1 MKLRYREM
9 FAAVMLLSCLL
20 QSPLA
25 AQQDIVKLSNGRVT
39 AVLDRNTGRF
49 AARTSDGRSLLFAD
63 DQGLTSHISV
73 SIGDVIYTNYKG
85 SEMSA
90 SAPVR
95 YLGRGS
101 VEVLS
106 GRLRC
111 TWRVRAGGGIAR
123 IVQELE
129 PVSDSLYDEVRVHVI
144 VENTSGE
151 ALDVGMT
158 VMEDLDAAGND
169 YVSVRGN
176 ARQFLREQRLSGGEI
191 PDRLVMH
198 TPAFLPD
205 SAGCRIR
212 GDALSMPDAVTVGR
226 WTYHGY
232 LGTAVYGYEA
242 SGLVI
247 TDVAVLLQWNRRSL
261 RSGAT
266 REEVTAVGL
275 MPPPPA
281 EKGASTFARHY
292 VVPIIL
298 DAILSLVSD
307 SVATAT
313 ITFPYGDSR
322 TEAASERG
330 DLYWDTTVT
339 VRPDKP
345 VSVMLSPRGPTRTKA
360 PDSVTYYRKRFV
372 TVDSDSEIGL
382 FRRDHGGAI
391 CLDGSTVWPV
401 AWWDS
406 LYFFHGNM
414 QGGEAKLIGG
424 GDSHAVRMECS
435 NEYNILSYSHWWF
448 NQRATAGTVI
458 DFVLPSSG
466 TLNVFNQGYNLIRN
480 RYNHWSPGFQNDRDL
495 KPDGAGDSIVSSRPI
510 WLSTLIM
517 TQVFPGRRKNS
528 GVRFHPSR
536 SLYHPPRSHLGKEY
550 VFVPFHK
557 KGARTQEDLLRIM
570 AYEDETELTL
580 FDGTEPI
587 RLDRAEH
594 VDTLISVPVIIRSDK
609 PVALYQHHLDWEYL
623 GTDTAYA
630 GGCFPLL
637 PPHLWGRR
645 YYVVTDDLYQ
655 PNVIHW
661 VSRSDDNG
669 PPVYENLYLI
679 LVTKADSRSGIRI
692 DDRAVDPAAF
702 TVFGDYAYA
711 YVDMTPGFSVVSG
724 DAPLLTI
731 VCGGGNAVPGYDTI
745 ANRKFNMSWIP
756 PFNDGT
762 DTPQGG
768 PAADDPSRDRKDRR
782 NESTR

>member
-1 MKLRYREM
+1 MTLT
-9 FAAVMLLSCLL
+9 
-20 QSPLA
+20 
-25 AQQDIVKLSNGRVT
+25 NGRVT

-49 AARTSDGRSLLFAD
+49 AARTADGRSLLFAD
-63 DQGLTSHISV
+63 DLGLTSHISV
-73 SIGDVIYTNYKG
+73 SIGDAIYANYKG

-106 GRLRC
+106 DRLRC
-111 TWRVRAGGGIAR
+111 TWRVRAGAGIAR

-151 ALDVGMT
+151 DLDVGMT

-169 YVSVRGN
+169 YVTVRGN
-176 ARQFLREQRLSGGEI
+176 AEQFTREQRLSGGEI

-198 TPAFLPD
+198 SPAFLPD

-212 GDALSMPDAVTVGR
+212 GEALSTPDAVTVGR

-242 SGLVI
+242 SGLLI
-247 TDVAVLLQWNRRSL
+247 TDVAVLLQWNRYPL

-292 VVPIIL
+292 VVPIQV

-313 ITFPYGDSR
+313 ITFPYGDQV
-322 TEAASERG
+322 TEPASER

-339 VRPDKP
+339 VRPNKP
-345 VSVMLSPRGPTRTKA
+345 VSVMLSPRGPTRTQA

-372 TVDSDSEIGL
+372 TVDTDREIGL
-382 FRRDHGGAI
+382 FRRDHGASI
-391 CLDGSTVWPV
+391 ALDGFTVWPV
-401 AWWDS
+401 VWWDS

-414 QGGEAKLIGG
+414 QSGSAEITGCGN
-424 GDSHAVRMECS
+424 SHVIRMQCS
-435 NEYNILSYSHWWF
+435 NEYSFSSYTLWWF
-448 NQRATAGTVI
+448 TQRSPAGTVI
-458 DFVLPSSG
+458 DFVLPASG
-466 TLNVFNQGYNLIRN
+466 TLGAYNQSYGLIRN

-495 KPDGAGDSIVSSRPI
+495 KPDGAGDSIVSEGPI
-510 WLSTLIM
+510 WLSMVIM
-517 TQVFPGRRKNS
+517 TQVFPGHRNNF
-528 GVRFHPSR
+528 GLRFHPLR
-536 SLYHPPRSHLGKEY
+536 SLYHPPRSHLGTEY

-594 VDTLISVPVIIRSDK
+594 VDTLISVPTIIRSDK

-623 GTDTAYA
+623 GTDTTYY
-630 GGCFPLL
+630 GGCLPLL

-655 PNVIHW
+655 PNVDHR
-661 VSRSDDNG
+661 VFSSAFEV
-669 PPVYENLYLI
+669 PPAYENLYLI
-679 LVTKADSRSGIRI
+679 LVTRADSRNGIRI

-711 YVDMTPGFSVVSG
+711 YVDMTPGYSVVSG
-724 DAPLLTI
+724 DTPFLTV
-731 VCGGGNAVPGYDTI
+731 VCGGGD
-745 ANRKFNMSWIP
+745 ANPDADPIFNTKFNMSWIP

-762 DTPQGG
+762 AIPQGG
-768 PAADDPSRDRKDRR
+768 PTGEDPSQDRKDRR
-782 NESTR
+782 DDPTE